1 MKKMWKSIRL
11 GAFALAVTL
20 FGFSAQAEARGGR
33 GGGGIGGGG
42 SGRGGGAGRGAGGR
56 GSGGTGGTGGSDK
69 AKDAQSRERQEE
81 RMRRVAGARL
91 EYARRERQQLWD
103 VEAKTR
109 FQKTLDRIINSN
121 VE

>member
-20 FGFSAQAEARGGR
+20 LGFNAEAEARGGR
-33 GGGGIGGGG
+33 GGGGGRGG

-56 GSGGTGGTGGSDK
+56 GGGGTGGSAN

-103 VEAKTR
+103 AEAKSR